1 VSVIERHPRRTKG
14 NGFGDVVLVVVL
26 ALMALAV
33 VLVVVLIA
41 AGGDRS
47 RQGPRGTG
55 ALDALEADVTAA
67 GLAVCSRADV
77 PDPRATDAV
86 AARTLVVATSPG
98 ACGGDTVLV
107 QVDAFADDT
116 DRDAA
121 ARSLE
126 GQVRPRGAASV
137 RTYGDLV
144 VVSRGGGDDAA
155 ANRLEATLLA
165 KGAR

>member
-1 VSVIERHPRRTKG
+1 MSVIEQHPRRTKG

-26 ALMALAV
+26 VLMALAV
-33 VLVVVLIA
+33 VLVVVVIA

-47 RQGPRGTG
+47 RQGPRGSG
-55 ALDALEADVTAA
+55 ALDALEADITAS
-67 GLAVCSRADV
+67 GLAICSRADV

-98 ACGGDTVLV
+98 ACGGDSVLV
-107 QVDAFADDT
+107 QADAFT
-116 DRDAA
+116 DAAARDAA
-121 ARSLE
+121 ARGVE
-126 GQVRPRGAASV
+126 GQVRPRGAESV

-144 VVSRGGGDDAA
+144 VVTRGGGDDGAA
-155 ANRLEATLLA
+155 DRLEATLLA

>member
-1 VSVIERHPRRTKG
+1 VSVIEQHPRRTRG
-14 NGFGDVVLVVVL
+14 GGVGDVVLVVVL
-26 ALMALAV
+26 VLMALAV
-33 VLVVVLIA
+33 VLAVVVIA

-98 ACGGDTVLV
+98 ACGGTTALV
-107 QVDAFADDT
+107 QADAFADDA

-126 GQVRPRGAASV
+126 GQARPRGSASV

-144 VVSRGGGDDAA
+144 VVTRGGAEDDAA
-155 ANRLEATLLA
+155 DRLEAALIA

>member
-1 VSVIERHPRRTKG
+1 
-14 NGFGDVVLVVVL
+14 
-26 ALMALAV
+26 A
-33 VLVVVLIA
+33 
-41 AGGDRS
+41 
-47 RQGPRGTG
+47 G

-67 GLAVCSRADV
+67 GLAVCSRSDL

-86 AARTLVVATSPG
+86 AARTLVIATSPG
-98 ACGGDTVLV
+98 ACAGDTAVV
-107 QVDAFADDT
+107 QADAFADDA

-137 RTYGDLV
+137 RTYGALV
-144 VVSRGGGDDAA
+144 VVTRGGGDDEAA
-155 ANRLEATLLA
+155 DRWEATLLA